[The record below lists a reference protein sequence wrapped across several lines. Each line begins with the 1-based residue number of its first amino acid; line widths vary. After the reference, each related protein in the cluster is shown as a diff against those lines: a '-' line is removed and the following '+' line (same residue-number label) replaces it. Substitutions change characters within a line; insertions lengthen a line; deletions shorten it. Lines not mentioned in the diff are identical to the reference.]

1 MNLKES
7 YRYANFLDGIIG
19 ASMILLGDYSFLTT
33 TKEKHLRNASNPNAT
48 DETLIVQKCTTL
60 EASVM
65 KVVDF
70 TMIVL
75 SEREDLH
82 NAIAEAKKKMDLNMD
97 AELSMNKCKHKFIEN
112 LQLMQGI
119 KPSEATSIGND
130 YMLNANNEQVKY
142 FYKVESI
149 TTIDFDR
156 TQIKGLLKKLMKE
169 TDETSSKLDVLE
181 INTEVDFSP
190 VFDVNDTFDDLLEA
204 FAKSSK

>member
-19 ASMILLGDYSFLTT
+19 ASMRLLGDHSFLTT
-33 TKEKHLRNASNPNAT
+33 TEQKHLRNASNPNAT
-48 DETLIVQKCTTL
+48 DETLIVQKRTTL

-65 KVVDF
+65 NVVDF

-112 LQLMQGI
+112 TSTLNTYFEIGRLIVLAQGGKSRAKYGDNLI
-119 KPSEATSIGND
+119 KEWSI
-130 YMLNANNEQVKY
+130 Q
-142 FYKVESI
+142 
-149 TTIDFDR
+149 
-156 TQIKGLLKKLMKE
+156 
-169 TDETSSKLDVLE
+169 
-181 INTEVDFSP
+181 
-190 VFDVNDTFDDLLEA
+190 
-204 FAKSSK
+204 

>member
-1 MNLKES
+1 M
-7 YRYANFLDGIIG
+7 
-19 ASMILLGDYSFLTT
+19 
-33 TKEKHLRNASNPNAT
+33 
-48 DETLIVQKCTTL
+48 
-60 EASVM
+60 
-65 KVVDF
+65 
-70 TMIVL
+70 
-75 SEREDLH
+75 
-82 NAIAEAKKKMDLNMD
+82 LNM
-97 AELSMNKCKHKFIEN
+97 EITLSKSGVF
-112 LQLMQGI
+112 
-119 KPSEATSIGND
+119 ND

-190 VFDVNDTFDDLLEA
+190 VFDVNDTFDDLLES